1 MLRTLGHL
9 AIRRP
14 LGHYLREYLM
24 LYTAG
29 TLVTVTGTFMDT
41 TDALADPTTVVL
53 KYSQAGTTVVTTVTP
68 ALISTG
74 VYSADI
80 DTTGFGTVQVLY
92 EFIGTGAVQ
101 VSGVGEFDTEALPF

>member
-1 MLRTLGHL
+1 M
-9 AIRRP
+9 A
-14 LGHYLREYLM
+14 

-29 TLVTVTGTFMDT
+29 TLVTVTGTFT
-41 TDALADPTTVVL
+41 SSTGVLTNPTTIVL

-68 ALISTG
+68 SLISTG

-101 VSGVGEFDTEALPF
+101 TSAFGEFDTEALPF